1 MKNNNFNSEYQ
12 EDSISIISTGKLG
25 SNLAIALQN
34 SKYILKSVHSSRKNQ
49 RLILHKKLNKNI
61 LVTSDINEAIKDSK
75 YIFITCSDDLIKKIV
90 PKINSQNNQV
100 LIHFSASVPLSALSI
115 PNKKINKTGTIHPL
129 QTFPNINC
137 ADRLYKIPYAI
148 ESNHNDVLDWLY
160 NFAKNFEGIPLK
172 LSPEFRNI
180 YHAAAV
186 TSCALLSSLISIS
199 SNMLNF
205 LKLDEDTRINM
216 LLPMI
221 SSTLEGISKEGI
233 QRSMTGPY
241 IREDFDT
248 INSHIN
254 ILENFDPTISLAYNS
269 LALYTL
275 EKTLISNPKHKSV
288 HEKLLKS
295 MKKNLEILSK

>member
-12 EDSISIISTGKLG
+12 KDSISIISTGKLG
-25 SNLAIALQN
+25 SNLAIALQD
-34 SKYILKSVHSSRKNQ
+34 SKYILKAVHSSRKNQ
-49 RLILHKKLNKNI
+49 RILLQKKLNDNI

-75 YIFITCSDDLIKKIV
+75 YIFISCSDDLIKRIV
-90 PKINSQNNQV
+90 SKINSKDNQV
-100 LIHFSASVPLSALSI
+100 LIHFSASVSLSALSI
-115 PNKKINKTGTIHPL
+115 CNNKSNMTGTIHPL

-137 ADRLYKIPYAI
+137 SDRLYKIPYAI

-186 TSCALLSSLISIS
+186 TSCALITSLISIS
-199 SNMLNF
+199 SDMLDF

-221 SSTLEGISKEGI
+221 NSTVEGISKEGI

-241 IREDFDT
+241 IRGDFDT

-254 ILENFDPTISLAYNS
+254 ILENFDPIISLAYNS

-275 EKTLISNPKHKSV
+275 EKTQISNPTHKSIN
-288 HEKLLKS
+288 EKLLKS
-295 MKKNLEILSK
+295 MKKNLEILNK

>member
-1 MKNNNFNSEYQ
+1 MKKNNFNSEYQ
-12 EDSISIISTGKLG
+12 KDSISIISTGKLG
-25 SNLAIALQN
+25 SNLAIALQD
-34 SKYILKSVHSSRKNQ
+34 SKYILKAVHSSRKNQ
-49 RLILHKKLNKNI
+49 RILLQKKLNDNI

-75 YIFITCSDDLIKKIV
+75 YIFISCSDDLIKRIV
-90 PKINSQNNQV
+90 SKINSQDNQV

-115 PNKKINKTGTIHPL
+115 CNNKSNMTGTIHPL

-137 ADRLYKIPYAI
+137 SDRLYKIPYAI
-148 ESNHNDVLDWLY
+148 ESNHNDVLEWLY
-160 NFAKNFEGIPLK
+160 NFAKNFEGTPLK

-186 TSCALLSSLISIS
+186 TSCALITSLISIS
-199 SNMLNF
+199 SDMLDF

-221 SSTLEGISKEGI
+221 NSTVEGISKEGI

-241 IREDFDT
+241 IRGDFDT

-254 ILENFDPTISLAYNS
+254 ILENFDPIISLAYNS

-275 EKTLISNPKHKSV
+275 EKTQISNPTPKSIN
-288 HEKLLKS
+288 EKLLKS
-295 MKKNLEILSK
+295 MKKNLEILNK

>member
-1 MKNNNFNSEYQ
+1 MKKNNFNTEYQ

-25 SNLAIALQN
+25 SNLAIALQD
-34 SKYILKSVHSSRKNQ
+34 SKYILKSVHSSRINQ
-49 RLILHKKLNKNI
+49 RVLLQKKLNGNI
-61 LVTSDINEAIKDSK
+61 LVTSDIHQAIKDSK
-75 YIFITCSDDLIKKIV
+75 YIFLTCTDDQIKTIV
-90 PKINSQNNQV
+90 PKINSQHNQV

-115 PNKKINKTGTIHPL
+115 CNNEINKTGTIHPL

-137 ADRLYKIPYAI
+137 SDRLYKIPYAI
-148 ESNHNDVLDWLY
+148 ESNHDDVLEWSY

-199 SNMLNF
+199 SNMLDF

-216 LLPMI
+216 LLPI
-221 SSTLEGISKEGI
+221 IYSTLEGISKEGI
-233 QRSMTGPY
+233 QKSMTGPY
-241 IREDFDT
+241 IRGDFDT

-254 ILENFDPTISLAYNS
+254 ILENFDPKISLAYNS

-275 EKTLISNPKHKSV
+275 EKTLIDNPRYKSIN
-288 HEKLLKS
+288 EKLLKS